1 MLTVSAAVIAL
12 AAGGATYDGPWRQ
25 LIRFQATDE
34 QPDGASLWIS
44 DASLLGTDASARRDV
59 RTAEELWVVHGATVE
74 EQAYTIQSKRYDC
87 ARGEI
92 FTDAVEVFAR
102 DGRRLGGTGSQPEP
116 GYPQVHSA
124 EAQAF
129 DAVCSTS
136 QRAARGAR
144 VLTTAAAVE
153 EAGAGRAIEPVESL
167 SIDMD
172 HDGEADT
179 VRVALRPH
187 SFRHDVEIV
196 LASRANRTINVVVA
210 EQPPTGPIVTRG
222 LRPVERDRYLI
233 ACNMADGRDVDP
245 CEIDY
250 PLMQGGVEVAAP
262 GQPSFL
268 VWLDGDQTQVA
279 RLP

>member
-1 MLTVSAAVIAL
+1 MLTVFAAVVAF
-12 AAGGATYDGPWRQ
+12 AAGGASSDGPWRQ
-25 LIRFQATDE
+25 LIHFQATAGR
-34 QPDGASLWIS
+34 PDGASLWITE
-44 DASLLGTDASARRDV
+44 ASVLATGSAVPGDV
-59 RTAEELWVVHGATVE
+59 RTAEELWVVHGATVGD
-74 EQAYTIQSKRYDC
+74 QAYTILSKRYDC
-87 ARGEI
+87 GRGEI

-102 DGRRLGGTGSQPEP
+102 DGRRLGEAGPQPEP

-124 EAQAF
+124 EAEAF

-136 QRAARGAR
+136 RRAVRGAL
-144 VLTTAAAVE
+144 VSTTAAAVE
-153 EAGAGRAIEPVESL
+153 VAGPGRVIEPVESL
-167 SIDMD
+167 SLDMD

-196 LASRANRTINVVVA
+196 LASQANRTINVVLA
-210 EQPPTGPIVTRG
+210 EQPAAGPIVARG

-233 ACNMADGRDVDP
+233 ACNMADGRDVEP
-245 CEIDY
+245 CDVEY

-268 VWLDGDQTQVA
+268 VWLDGNQARVA